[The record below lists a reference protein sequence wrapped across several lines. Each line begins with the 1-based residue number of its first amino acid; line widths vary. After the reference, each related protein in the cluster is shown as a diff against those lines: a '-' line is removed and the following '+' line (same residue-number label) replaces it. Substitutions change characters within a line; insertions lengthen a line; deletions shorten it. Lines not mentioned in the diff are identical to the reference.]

1 MDQHVRSPRSFY
13 RTLLILLVSTIWVV
27 TGLVPPAAADE
38 VASFWDPRRRPEKPD
53 LRSIVQI
60 RFLTADDFPP
70 FNFAGPDGAPVGFNI
85 DLARAVCEE
94 LGLSCT
100 VQARR
105 FDTLADALIAN
116 EGDAI
121 IASLAVTPALRRRL
135 AFSEP
140 YFRTPARL
148 VARRDM
154 PSPPQEDLAGRRI
167 GVVDGSAHAAFARAF
182 FPRATIVASKTPDE
196 ARAALRAGSVDLV
209 FGDGLSLAFWL
220 GGDASQDCC
229 RFVGGPFLESR
240 FFGEGLS
247 VAVRREDT
255 TLRQAIDHALFRLW
269 ERGVYAD
276 LVRRWFPLSP
286 FQPPS

>member
-1 MDQHVRSPRSFY
+1 MDQHVRSSRFLY
-13 RTLLILLVSTIWVV
+13 QKLFLLFASTIWVV
-27 TGLVPPAAADE
+27 LGLLSPVMADDI
-38 VASFWDPRRRPEKPD
+38 ASFWDPRRRPEKPD
-53 LRSIVQI
+53 LRSVAQI

-94 LGLSCT
+94 LALSCT
-100 VQARR
+100 IQARR
-105 FDTLADALIAN
+105 FDTLVDALVAN
-116 EGDAI
+116 DGDAV

-135 AFSEP
+135 GFTEP

-148 VARRDM
+148 VGRRDGTAA
-154 PSPPQEDLAGRRI
+154 PPQDLAGLKL
-167 GVVDGSAHAAFARAF
+167 GVVEGSSHAAFARAF
-182 FPRATIVASKTPDE
+182 FPRATIVAAKTPDE
-196 ARAALRAGSVDLV
+196 ARSALRSGSVDLV
-209 FGDGLSLAFWL
+209 FGDGVSLAFWL
-220 GGDASQDCC
+220 TGDASGDCC

-247 VAVRREDT
+247 VAVRREDE
-255 TLRQAIDHALFRLW
+255 TLRHAIDHALFRLW

-276 LVRRWFPLSP
+276 LVRRWFPLNP